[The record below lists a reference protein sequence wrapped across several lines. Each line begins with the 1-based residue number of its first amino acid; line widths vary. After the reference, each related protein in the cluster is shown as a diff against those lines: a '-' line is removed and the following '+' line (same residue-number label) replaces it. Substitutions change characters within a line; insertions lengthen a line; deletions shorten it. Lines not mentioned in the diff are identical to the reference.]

1 MHVVSVDPSSFG
13 SRHSAQLT
21 GYHQKNIVIGGNIA
35 SVKSEYDIAL
45 GRIVR
50 GTAASEH
57 WQKEEALPAVLR

>member
-50 GTAASEH
+50 GTAAKGRS
-57 WQKEEALPAVLR
+57 AAC